1 MALPRDCLYGVP
13 GPLHVT
19 AVPSP
24 IAHRTLVTLA
34 VAVTVTP
41 PAVAEAVAG
50 PNVDG
55 DGVAHIH
62 VGIPTTYVP
71 AARGLATFGG
81 SRRIDAAARRA
92 TSSGSIVGAAG
103 ASWPFGRN
111 TTPPR
116 SLSHTTL

>member
-1 MALPRDCLYGVP
+1 M
-13 GPLHVT
+13 T
-19 AVPSP
+19 F
-24 IAHRTLVTLA
+24 A

-41 PAVAEAVAG
+41 PAVADAVAG
-50 PNVDG
+50 PNVVAE
-55 DGVAHIH
+55 GVAHIH
-62 VGIPTTYVP
+62 IGIPTTYVP

-92 TSSGSIVGAAG
+92 TASGAIVGAAG
-103 ASWPFGRN
+103 ASWPFRRN